1 MTTITEPALQAGSD
15 EGLMQRIQ
23 ADDVG
28 AFEELYDRYS
38 AQAFGV
44 ARGICG
50 NSHRAEDA
58 VQEGFVAVWRSR
70 GSFDPARGSVR
81 AWLFTVIRHRSLDLT
96 RRTRRDDDRR
106 SSGDALGFLLA
117 LDSVEQDAEA
127 HAEAARV
134 RSSLLKLQVTQREVI
149 LLAYFAG
156 LTHTEIAARLKL
168 PTGTV
173 KGRMRLG
180 LKKVT
185 AELDPSGPPHQ
196 RQTHTKLHSRP
207 SPATH

>member
-1 MTTITEPALQAGSD
+1 MTTITQPALEAGSD

-28 AFEELYDRYS
+28 AFAELYDRHS
-38 AQAFGV
+38 ARAFGV

-50 NSHRAEDA
+50 SSHRAEDA

-70 GSFDPARGSVR
+70 GSFDPARGSAR
-81 AWLFTVIRHRSLDLT
+81 AWLFTLIRHRSLDLM

-106 SSGDALGFLLA
+106 QPGDALDSLLA
-117 LDSVEQDAEA
+117 LGSVEADAA
-127 HAEAARV
+127 QRDDAARV
-134 RSSLLKLQVTQREVI
+134 RGSLLKLPVAQREVI
-149 LLAYFAG
+149 LLAYFGG

-180 LKKVT
+180 LRKLT
-185 AELDPSGPPHQ
+185 AELNPPGHPISV
-196 RQTHTKLHSRP
+196 KPMS
-207 SPATH
+207 S